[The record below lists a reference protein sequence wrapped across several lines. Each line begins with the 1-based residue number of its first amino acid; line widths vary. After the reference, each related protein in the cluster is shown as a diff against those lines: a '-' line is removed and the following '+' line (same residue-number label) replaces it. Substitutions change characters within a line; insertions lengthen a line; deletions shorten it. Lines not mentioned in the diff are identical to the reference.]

1 MFVDLQY
8 VTRTSGLR
16 DKQNSF
22 VLLCCIFLS
31 SEDGAIQIQSQ
42 SDTQSSSKTPFFY
55 FITISVA
62 NRARTI
68 ISVRTRSLILSL
80 TDWFS

>member
-8 VTRTSGLR
+8 VTIFEKKNVRFARKTEFFL
-16 DKQNSF
+16 
-22 VLLCCIFLS
+22 LLCCIFFS

-42 SDTQSSSKTPFFY
+42 SDTQSSSKTLFFF

-62 NRARTI
+62 NRARTT
-68 ISVRTRSLILSL
+68 ISVHT
-80 TDWFS
+80 

>member
-8 VTRTSGLR
+8 VTIFEKKKNVRFARKTEFFFLP
-16 DKQNSF
+16 
-22 VLLCCIFLS
+22 CCFFLS

-42 SDTQSSSKTPFFY
+42 SDTQSSSKTLFFF

-62 NRARTI
+62 NRARMT
-68 ISVRTRSLILSL
+68 ISVHT
-80 TDWFS
+80 